1 VLVLSRKINQSVMI
15 GDDIEIILLETKGDT
30 AKLGIVAPRDVKV
43 YRQEIYQA
51 IKSENIKA
59 TQAPTPACRSMAA
72 RSRRTRRIGGRAM
85 PWRHGPAGAE
95 TKKERS

>member
-59 TQAPTPACRSMAA
+59 SQAPSPAVDVASSLLKDVLKARKRSE
-72 RSRRTRRIGGRAM
+72 
-85 PWRHGPAGAE
+85 P
-95 TKKERS
+95 

>member
-1 VLVLSRKINQSVMI
+1 MLVLSRKINQSVMI

-59 TQAPTPACRSMAA
+59 TQAPTPAVDAA
-72 RSRRTRRIGGRAM
+72 SSLLKDVLKARKRAE
-85 PWRHGPAGAE
+85 P
-95 TKKERS
+95 

>member
-59 TQAPTPACRSMAA
+59 TQAPSPAIDVASTMLKDALKA
-72 RSRRTRRIGGRAM
+72 RKRTE
-85 PWRHGPAGAE
+85 P
-95 TKKERS
+95 